1 MTEYSGYLYFMAVW
15 LWCEGGVLVKSR
27 AQEVAVAECLINDP
41 VIFREIMRIQQK
53 INGVGGGFSN

>member
-27 AQEVAVAECLINDP
+27 AQEVAVAEYLINDP